1 MVWISEVM
9 TKNKVVIAVDGPA
22 ASGKGSLSRRLSKD
36 YNLAHMD
43 SGKLYRATAL
53 IIIENNIN
61 PEEKNKVEQYI
72 KYIDFDNSI
81 FENKKLI
88 GWQHFG
94 KNKWIYKLEEI
105 DGKTKVTHIFDW
117 SKSMSEKSVQF
128 FIKQNKANM
137 SNSLNKLEEFLNRIY
152 T

>member
-1 MVWISEVM
+1 MNEKLILVSKISNYRPVQIFDVLSNPKLHKKIDGSRTIIAYLGSENSLKLNSKFKMLMHIKGIPYWI
-9 TKNKVVIAVDGPA
+9 TNTVI
-22 ASGKGSLSRRLSKD
+22 
-36 YNLAHMD
+36 M
-43 SGKLYRATAL
+43 
-53 IIIENNIN
+53 
-61 PEEKNKVEQYI
+61 
-72 KYIDFDNSI
+72 
-81 FENKKLI
+81 FENIKLI

-117 SKSMSEKSVQF
+117 SKSLSEKSVQF